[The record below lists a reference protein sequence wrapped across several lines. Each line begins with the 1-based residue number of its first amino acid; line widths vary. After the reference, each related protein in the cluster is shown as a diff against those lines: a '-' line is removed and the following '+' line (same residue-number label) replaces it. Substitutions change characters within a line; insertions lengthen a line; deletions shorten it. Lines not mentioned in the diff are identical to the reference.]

1 VKGVNMSLASM
12 TGFGRARGP
21 ISGRFDA
28 SVVARSVNH
37 KYLDVQVRINLRDD
51 LPEAEAAA
59 RAAARSL
66 LERGRVTV
74 QVNLTRTEPAAV
86 RVLVDAEGV
95 RSALDQLG
103 ALGAGDGGEPVA
115 LRDVLALP
123 GLVSVVA
130 EEMEVTDAEADGLAA
145 LVRSAVEELVAM
157 RRTEGIGLAEQVRA
171 ELGRLEAFLDWFE
184 PQMESVRR
192 RLVERAV
199 DRITELAGPEAA
211 TDRDRLLEHA
221 AVQADRADVAEEVV
235 RLRSHVEQFTRRLD
249 EGGTVGRALDFLC
262 QEIGR
267 ELNTLGAKCREV
279 GMVEALVD
287 AKTASERIRE
297 QIQNLE

>member
-1 VKGVNMSLASM
+1 MDLASM

-21 ISGRFDA
+21 ISERFDA

-37 KYLDVQVRINLRDD
+37 KYLDVQVRLNLREE

-74 QVNLTRTEPAAV
+74 QVSLTRTEPTAV
-86 RVLVDAEGV
+86 RVLVDAAGV
-95 RSALDQLG
+95 RSALDQLS
-103 ALGAGDGGEPVA
+103 ALGGDGGGEPVG
-115 LRDVLALP
+115 LRDVLAIP
-123 GLVSVVA
+123 GLVSVVP
-130 EEMEVTDAEADGLAA
+130 EDTEVTDVESEALAG
-145 LVRSAVEELVAM
+145 LVRLAVEELVAM
-157 RRTEGIGLAEQVRA
+157 RKAEGIGLAEQVRA
-171 ELGRLEAFLDWFE
+171 ELARLEAFLDWFE
-184 PQMESVRR
+184 PQMESIRR
-192 RLVERAV
+192 NLVERAV
-199 DRITELAGPEAA
+199 ERIAELAGSEIAA
-211 TDRDRLLEHA
+211 DRDRVLEHA

-235 RLRSHVEQFTRRLD
+235 RLRSHVEQFRRRMD
-249 EGGTVGRALDFLC
+249 GGGAVGRALDFLC

-279 GMVEALVD
+279 SVAEAMVD

-297 QIQNLE
+297 QVQNLE